1 MSRSG
6 CSIEE
11 VAEDLNENIHIALNW
26 CMQNKMAIHSAKTK
40 AMFISSVKKQS
51 SIQEY
56 QPNLKI
62 NSTPIEIS
70 KQEKLLGITKDNALN
85 WSAQVE
91 ATIKM

>member
-1 MSRSG
+1 MKIFRLLSTGACR
-6 CSIEE
+6 
-11 VAEDLNENIHIALNW
+11 
-26 CMQNKMAIHSAKTK
+26 TK
-40 AMFISSVKKQS
+40 WQFTVPKQKQCFISSVQKQS

-70 KQEKLLGITKDNALN
+70 KQEKLLGITMDNTLN